1 MGEPLHHTGEID
13 VLDGL
18 GCKYSFFAIA
28 AADAIERRR
37 YSALQ
42 CAKKRFRESERVFF
56 RK

>member
-18 GCKYSFFAIA
+18 GCKYSRFAIA

-42 CAKKRFRESERVFF
+42 CAKKRFRESERVFI